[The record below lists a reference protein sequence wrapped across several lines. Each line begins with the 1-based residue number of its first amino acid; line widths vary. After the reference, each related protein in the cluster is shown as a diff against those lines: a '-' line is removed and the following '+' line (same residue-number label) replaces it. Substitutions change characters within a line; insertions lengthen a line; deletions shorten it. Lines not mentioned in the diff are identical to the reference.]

1 MKVEKD
7 QIQVLLDKTIK
18 KLEKKSQ
25 QVIELENNIKTLKDE
40 RNQLDD

>member
-18 KLEKKSQ
+18 KLEKKNQ
-25 QVIELENNIKTLKDE
+25 QVIELENIIKTLKDE
-40 RNQLDD
+40 RN

>member
-7 QIQVLLDKTIK
+7 QMQVLLDKTIK
-18 KLEKKSQ
+18 KLEKKTQ
-25 QVIELENNIKTLKDE
+25 HILELENNIKTLKDE